1 MAEPN
6 VDSVRSIDLPP
17 PSEAPTTERAARGT
31 PEGFVVGGTLE
42 AGTLGVNGSQDELYQ
57 IDAAANPSRRGF
69 LAGSIGL
76 IAAVFGRRALAAG
89 DGGAPVYRIHPSI
102 GIARVGN
109 ADPDTFFIGPEVPGL
124 PPLGSPPGTTAPPYK
139 VDGKIKPQA
148 ARFRIFEYQWI
159 NGRLTPVREV
169 NLTTPGVLGITWK
182 AHLANKKASFH
193 KFYGLAGEST
203 PPGPLRNASVQ
214 DRRSLEIDF
223 GARTIGGSSQGPTEF
238 RAGTSGDPA
247 SEACPIG
254 ANAEP
259 VIDYLGQLRT
269 DAEGRLIVL
278 GGKGRANHV
287 TEAPLELP
295 SYANNDGWFDDVSDG
310 PVTAVVTID
319 DGNGGTIDVPVDD
332 AGGAWVI
339 VGPPD
344 FAPNVPS
351 VTTAYDLLYDMA
363 VRQLPIPE
371 DNALYTSGGELAKL
385 TILASQFDPLGPV
398 EFPSYVPDFD
408 QEVRPIYERGFDY
421 RWVTALVTDK
431 HNTLVSPN
439 LGDPSPKHAKMR
451 GDFFKSMR
459 PALGAEGPPGAGGM
473 PRMLGDDPYNPQSN
487 GSVYRLAVTR
497 TQYGLVRNWGQG
509 KFTSGPPASKSVV
522 ITPHGLDRASLES
535 INGGAFFPGMEVSWQ
550 IRNPALF
557 IEPFRLDLNAMS
569 QYVGENQKIGP
580 GHFTRQMA
588 LPWHADFNECAN
600 EGSYGWWPATRPD
613 DVYPSAS
620 ASKRLPWARATN
632 RFEGGN
638 RESTKEDMAA
648 HWYKFGIVV
657 EQGGMQI
664 ETERSPQIP

>member
-17 PSEAPTTERAARGT
+17 PSEAPTTESAVRGI
-31 PEGFVVGGTLE
+31 PEGYVVTGTLE

-57 IDAAANPSRRGF
+57 IDAAANASRRGF
-69 LAGSIGL
+69 LAGSIGM

-89 DGGAPVYRIHPSI
+89 DGGTPVYRIHPSI
-102 GIARVGN
+102 GVARVGN
-109 ADPDTFFIGPEVPGL
+109 ADPDTYFIGPEVPGL
-124 PPLGSPPGTTAPPYK
+124 PPLGSAPGTSVPPYK
-139 VDGKIKPQA
+139 VNGKIKPQA
-148 ARFRIFEYQWI
+148 ARFRLYEYQWI

-169 NLTTPGVLGITWK
+169 NLATPGVLAITWK

-193 KFYGLAGEST
+193 KFYGPAGEAT
-203 PPGPLRNASVQ
+203 PPGPLRNASVA

-223 GARTIGGSSQGPTEF
+223 GARTIGGSSQGPAEF
-238 RAGTSGDPA
+238 RVGSSEDPA
-247 SEACPIG
+247 TEAYPIG
-254 ANAEP
+254 ANGKA

-278 GGKGRANHV
+278 GGRGRANHS
-287 TEAPLELP
+287 TATPPELL
-295 SYANNDGWFDDVSDG
+295 SYANNDNWFDDISDG

-319 DGNGGTIDVPVDD
+319 DGNGGTVDVPVDE
-332 AGGAWVI
+332 AGGAWVV

-344 FAPNVPS
+344 FAPAVPS
-351 VTTAYDLLYDMA
+351 VITAYDVLYDLA

-371 DNALYTSGGELAKL
+371 DNALYANGGELARL
-385 TILASQFDPLGPV
+385 TTLASQFDPLGPV
-398 EFPSYVPDFD
+398 EFPDFLPDFD
-408 QEVRPIYERGFDY
+408 REVRHIYERGFDY
-421 RWVTALVTDK
+421 RWVTGLVTDK
-431 HNTLVSPN
+431 HNTLVSPS
-439 LGDPSPKHAKMR
+439 LGDPNPKHTKQR
-451 GDFFKSMR
+451 QNFFQSMR
-459 PALGAEGPPGAGGM
+459 PALGAQGPSGAGGM

-487 GSVYRLAVTR
+487 GAVYRLALTR
-497 TQYGLVRNWGQG
+497 TQYGIVRNWSLG
-509 KFTSGPPASKSVV
+509 KFISGPPMSQPVM
-522 ITPHGLDRASLES
+522 ITPHGLDKAMLES

-550 IRNPALF
+550 IRNPALY

-588 LPWHADFNECAN
+588 LPWHADFNACAN

-613 DVYPSAS
+613 DVYPA
-620 ASKRLPWARATN
+620 ANAAKRLPWARPTN
-632 RFEGGN
+632 RFAGGN
-638 RESTKEDMAA
+638 REATKEDMAD
-648 HWYKFGIVV
+648 HWYKFGFVV